1 MDTAILSD
9 GAVYYIPKADLS
21 FFKELAARMKWETV
35 RKSRASEH
43 ESSTK
48 SWADHFVGKWKD
60 QRTTQ
65 QIVDDIHAARTS
77 NGELTL

>member
-1 MDTAILSD
+1 
-9 GAVYYIPKADLS
+9 
-21 FFKELAARMKWETV
+21 MKWEVV
-35 RKSRASEH
+35 RKSRAAEH
-43 ESSTK
+43 DSSTK
-48 SWADHFVGKWKD
+48 SWADHFVGKWQD